1 MSIFRD
7 GLKLKDE
14 CSVSVTRKTSP
25 MKDFFNFEGKFQCE
39 HRRAGKL
46 VTIYDWFNTIM
57 DAAVNSL
64 WNTMFNAAS
73 QVSAGSWVIS
83 LISGASFSAIS
94 AADTM
99 GSHAGWLEMTGYSE
113 AVRQP
118 WGQGSAA
125 ARAITN
131 ASPVLF
137 TSSGTATVN
146 GMFITSQNTKAGTTG
161 LLWCAGQFTGGPAS
175 VVLNDE
181 LRVTYA
187 AGG

>member
-1 MSIFRD
+1 MTIFRE
-7 GLKLKDE
+7 GMKMNE
-14 CSVSVTRKTSP
+14 QCSVSITKKTSP
-25 MKDFFNFEGKFQCE
+25 MKDFFDPEGKFYCE
-39 HRRAGKL
+39 HRRNGKL
-46 VTIYDWFNTIM
+46 VANYEWFNTIM
-57 DAAVNSL
+57 DAAVNKL
-64 WNTMFNAAS
+64 WDTYFNALT
-73 QVSAGSWVIS
+73 QISAGSWVIS

-99 GSHAGWLEMTGYSE
+99 AAHAGWLEMTGYSE
-113 AVRQP
+113 GVRQP
-118 WGQGSAA
+118 WGQGAA
-125 ARAITN
+125 ATRAITN

-161 LLWCAGQFTGGPAS
+161 VLWSAGQFTGGPAS

-187 AGG
+187 VGG